1 MDEENKLVESTE
13 QEKEQE
19 KEEEKEP
26 ETEKPKSNWFRN
38 IMSVDETRISALIV
52 CMIASLAFGGYIY
65 LTTNEIS
72 AVWADIVETLIF
84 CITGI
89 NISQVFTGN
98 SGEGG
103 KGKLGATLQNFL
115 GGNKPNNNK

>member
-1 MDEENKLVESTE
+1 MDEENKTVENI
-13 QEKEQE
+13 EQE
-19 KEEEKEP
+19 KEEEN
-26 ETEKPKSNWFRN
+26 TEQAKPKSNWFRN

-89 NISQVFTGN
+89 NISTMFTAN
-98 SGEGG
+98 GEGG
-103 KGKLGATLQNFL
+103 KGKLGATLQSFL